1 MGTEPLVLIVGYDA
15 LAFRV
20 CAELTATA
28 GHDVRVVWSMDAKRE
43 QAFRAIGASVAP
55 LEPDSDASLLAAGV
69 MEAATLI
76 AVSNDDGLNL
86 SIALRA
92 RSLNGAIRIVLR
104 QFNVTLG
111 AKIEQLLPDSTSLSL
126 AAHSA
131 ATYAGAALDSTCFF
145 ALRFPE
151 EDGPLVG
158 FSRRNARDL
167 GIAGLTVGQA
177 EERIGVRILAL
188 DARRDPPTG
197 AIVSRGDSVVIFGTI
212 RETAVPL
219 GPSTP
224 VVSVPKRKPRGSIV
238 RGLVE
243 AFYRANPI
251 LRGFAIAAVFFFSLS
266 YAYFHVVLGKTLTA
280 SAFYV
285 VETMTNVGF
294 GEVDI
299 TRRGPAVTLGA
310 IAAMLGGIVFTS
322 IFIGSVASTLT
333 RAQWVATQGLRRIRA
348 RRHVVVCGGGKIG
361 TAVLN
366 LLTAAG
372 KRVIVIDTNPD
383 ADLVR
388 RARERDVDLLTGDA
402 TQAGALDLCDLANAS
417 AVLALTENDA
427 TNLEIVLGVRVRSLE
442 VPLVVRIE
450 DASFAAATTKL
461 FGLSTFSPSA
471 LSAPAFAGL
480 SRFPGTRGRVRFANE
495 DHTIGVRVQGAFPEP
510 PPAEECSPL
519 CVLRAGRVYTIRAFE
534 EMKPFDTLLF
544 IVPLGQFRRT
554 EPPST
559 FSVPASADRDQP
571 FARASA
577 KGA

>member
-15 LAFRV
+15 LALRV

-28 GHDVRVVWSMDAKRE
+28 GHDVRVCWSMDAKRE
-43 QAFRAIGASVAP
+43 KAFRSVGASVAP
-55 LEPDSDASLLAAGV
+55 LDPESDESLLAAGV

-76 AVSNDDGLNL
+76 AVSNDDGVNL

-111 AKIEQLLPDSTSLSL
+111 AKIEQVLPDCSSLSL

-131 ATYAGAALDSTCFF
+131 ATYAGAALDRTCFF
-145 ALRFPE
+145 ALQFPE
-151 EDGPLVG
+151 ADGPLVG
-158 FSRRNARDL
+158 FSRRGAREL

-177 EERIGVRILAL
+177 EERLGIRILAL

-197 AIVSRGDSVVIFGTI
+197 AIVGRDDGVVLFGTI
-212 RETAVPL
+212 RETPAAHAAPATFATT
-219 GPSTP
+219 S
-224 VVSVPKRKPRGSIV
+224 KRKPRIPLPRAIV
-238 RGLVE
+238 D

-251 LRGFAIAAVFFFSLS
+251 LRSFAVAAVVFFACS
-266 YAYFHVVLGKTLTA
+266 YAFFHLVLGKTLTA

-294 GEVDI
+294 GEVEI
-299 TRRGPAVTLGA
+299 TKRGPAVTLGA
-310 IAAMLGGIVFTS
+310 IGAMLGGIVFTS

-372 KRVIVIDTNPD
+372 KRVVVIDVNPD

-402 TQAGALDLCDLANAS
+402 SQAGALDLCDLGNAS
-417 AVLALTENDA
+417 AVVALTENDA
-427 TNLEIVLGVRVRSLE
+427 TNLEIALGVRVRSLD
-442 VPLVVRIE
+442 VPLVVRME
-450 DASFAAATTKL
+450 DASFAAATSKV

-480 SRFPGTRGRVRFANE
+480 SRFPGTRGRVRFADE
-495 DHTIGVRVQGAFPEP
+495 DHTIGVRAQGAVPER
-510 PPAEECSPL
+510 PPADDCTPL
-519 CVLRAGRVYTIRAFE
+519 CVVRAGRVCTIRAFE
-534 EMKPFDTLLF
+534 EMRPFDTVLF
-544 IVPLGQFRRT
+544 IVPLGQFRRA
-554 EPPST
+554 PA
-559 FSVPASADRDQP
+559 PASSSPTHADAISR
-571 FARASA
+571 
-577 KGA
+577 